1 MQEIHQVATPRM
13 DAQRGV
19 AITGAMPREY
29 EDILTPECLSFV
41 AHLARMFTPRVTE
54 LLARRRTVQARL
66 DAGERPHFL
75 GETRRVRESDWKVRF
90 TFCIRFVSHLRAS
103 V

>member
-1 MQEIHQVATPRM
+1 M
-13 DAQRGV
+13 DAQHGV

-29 EDILTPECLSFV
+29 EDILTPESLSFV

-54 LLARRRTVQARL
+54 LLARRCTVQARL

-75 GETRRVRESDWKVRF
+75 GETRRIRESDWKVRF
-90 TFCIRFVSHLRAS
+90 TFHLELSGSS